1 MHIDG
6 KAKEID
12 PFALTYGF
20 RFLNHY
26 YIKTEG
32 RMFPAFL
39 MAPILILVLMI
50 LNFRNVSDVMISLI
64 TLFVAVIW
72 TFGMAGL
79 LGWNTVEFSSN
90 GISNIS
96 SMRHFGLLAAFS
108 IFLVFILNLT
118 FVPALRELLDLRKAG
133 RAKIP
138 YKRRKHEK
146 HVSPITEHLTN
157 LTRKKGLAVMIALV
171 LGVIASLG
179 WTFSLRMKASYD
191 PTGELSKEFEVTR
204 AYEILNDRFDI
215 GTESV
220 FIRINGDLTSP
231 KLWKDIQEGHRQ
243 NGRRQVRYTSQRRTV
258 HRMDS

>member
-1 MHIDG
+1 
-6 KAKEID
+6 
-12 PFALTYGF
+12 
-20 RFLNHY
+20 
-26 YIKTEG
+26 
-32 RMFPAFL
+32 
-39 MAPILILVLMI
+39 
-50 LNFRNVSDVMISLI
+50 
-64 TLFVAVIW
+64 
-72 TFGMAGL
+72 MAGL
-79 LGWNTVEFSSN
+79 FGWNTVEFSSN

-138 YKRRKHEK
+138 YKRNKRRKHERL
-146 HVSPITEHLTN
+146 VSPITEHLTN